1 MGMRIPL
8 SIFVQ
13 FSTLLVLGLV
23 WFYQKADNYFIE
35 NDGSKIQIQTLRS
48 ELEHKEF
55 EAKVALLES
64 EKIKIQTLS
73 LLQKENLLPDNE
85 LVKEHLTQGLRS
97 PASVQKLDF
106 SLLRIE
112 ELRTL
117 FKEKKYN
124 EVIVLGEGMLRREKS
139 FVVKPEVLFFL
150 SESYFLNRQYEKS
163 VDKINQMVSLFPEHV
178 MTGYALLRLANISE
192 KSDQFNEAEAIYKII
207 ATQFK
212 DRALVVEAKRLLAN
226 LSE

>member
-1 MGMRIPL
+1 MRIPL

-35 NDGSKIQIQTLRS
+35 NDGSKIQIQSLKS

-85 LVKEHLTQGLRS
+85 LVKDHLTQGLRS

-124 EVIVLGEGMLRREKS
+124 EVIVLGEAMLHREKS

-150 SESYFLNRQYEKS
+150 SEAYFLNRQYEKS

-207 ATQFK
+207 ASQFK
-212 DRALVVEAKRLLAN
+212 DRALVVEAKRLLVN

>member
-1 MGMRIPL
+1 MRIPL